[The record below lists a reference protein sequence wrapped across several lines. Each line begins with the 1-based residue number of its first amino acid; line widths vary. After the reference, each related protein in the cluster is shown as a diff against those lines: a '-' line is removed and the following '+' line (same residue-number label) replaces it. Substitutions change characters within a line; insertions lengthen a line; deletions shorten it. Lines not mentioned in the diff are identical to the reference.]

1 MTAQLSHADRATGAR
16 AGEIQPRPTG
26 KVTKFRERALNT
38 RTALL
43 FLGPALLLIVI
54 LRIVPAVSA
63 ISNSLH
69 SGLPG
74 SLVAAEFVGLDV
86 FADLFASSSFWSSVT
101 QTLIFSVII
110 NPLQIFLALVI
121 AVLFSRGLPLTG
133 LWRTVV
139 FLPAAIPLTGST
151 IVWGIAMRPDGPINS
166 ILQAIGI
173 PPQPFLTSPDQS
185 VGSIILIAS
194 WIGVGYWMIFLIAGL
209 NDIPEVYYEAAKIDG
224 AGPIRTF
231 VSITLPQ
238 LRRPL
243 LLVLV
248 ADTVSNFVLFA
259 PVHIL
264 THGGPKGSTSFLM
277 YDIFNRTYVLS
288 DPYTASAQLVILLII
303 MISIVLVQ
311 FRLLRDPK
319 GA

>member
-1 MTAQLSHADRATGAR
+1 MTSNTLDRPVSRAPGPHAPAGRGRRRTSPQAR
-16 AGEIQPRPTG
+16 SNGLIAAAFLAPT
-26 KVTKFRERALNT
+26 LI
-38 RTALL
+38 
-43 FLGPALLLIVI
+43 LIVV
-54 LRIVPAVSA
+54 LRIVPAIEA
-63 ISNSLH
+63 IQNSML

-74 SLVAAEFVGLDV
+74 SVTPPEFVGFEV
-86 FADLFASSSFWSSVT
+86 FADMFSSSSFWSSVGI
-101 QTLIFSVII
+101 TLVFSLVI
-110 NPLQIFLALVI
+110 NPVQILLALLI
-121 AVLFSRGLPLTG
+121 ALLFSRGLPGTG

-139 FLPAAIPLTGST
+139 FLPAAIPLAGST
-151 IVWGIAMRPDGPINS
+151 IIWGIALRPDGPVNGV
-166 ILQAIGI
+166 LNAFGI
-173 PPQPFLTSPDQS
+173 PSQPFLTSPDQAL
-185 VGSIILIAS
+185 GSIILIAS

-209 NDIPEVYYEAAKIDG
+209 NDIPEMYYEAAKIDG
-224 AGPIRTF
+224 AGRFRTF

-259 PVHIL
+259 PIQIL
-264 THGGPKGSTSFLM
+264 TRGGPDGSTNLLM
-277 YDIFNRTYVLS
+277 YDIFNRSYVLT
-288 DPYTASAQLVILLII
+288 DPYTASAQLVVLLVI